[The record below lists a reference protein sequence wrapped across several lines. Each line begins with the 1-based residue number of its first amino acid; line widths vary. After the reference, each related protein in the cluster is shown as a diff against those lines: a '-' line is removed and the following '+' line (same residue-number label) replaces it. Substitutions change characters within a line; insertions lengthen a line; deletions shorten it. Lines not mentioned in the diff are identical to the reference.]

1 MRRVQTLE
9 DVQIVL
15 NELLNWKAQQDTR
28 LFDMHG
34 RRIANLGEAQL
45 GSDAVTLEQVNKLIR
60 EALAR
65 A

>member
-34 RRIANLGEAQL
+34 RRIANLGVGVED
-45 GSDAVTLEQVNKLIR
+45 SDAATVKQVKELIR